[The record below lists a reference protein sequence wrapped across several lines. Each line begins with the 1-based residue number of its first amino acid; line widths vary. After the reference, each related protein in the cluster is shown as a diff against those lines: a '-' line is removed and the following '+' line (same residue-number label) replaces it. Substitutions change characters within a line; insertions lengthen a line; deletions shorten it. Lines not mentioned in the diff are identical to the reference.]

1 MTSSRTASIETLKIG
16 ASALLL
22 GLGSVV
28 GAAACSDEDG
38 DGGTT
43 DEEIQDGKDTVSSV
57 VDEVEEEVDA
67 QDEGSNED
75 GE

>member
-1 MTSSRTASIETLKIG
+1 MTSSRTSIETMKIG

-43 DEEIQDGKDTVSSV
+43 DEEIQDGKDAVSTV